1 MTKKEQARTALK
13 QQYVDDLTP
22 LLDTTTDAQQK
33 CVLRILI
40 DKIAYL
46 TVYLE
51 ELQKD
56 TLKTGVVV
64 KYDNGGG
71 QTGLRI
77 HPAAQGYTQYSKTL
91 NAALKQLQSFLP
103 ADTSTP
109 DALTDFLGTHTV
121 TKKK

>member
-22 LLDTTTDAQQK
+22 LLDTTTDAQRQ

-71 QTGLRI
+71 
-77 HPAAQGYTQYSKTL
+77 QYSKTL